1 MKITRIHRVWFALFF
16 LLLCAAVHAED
27 AALVVKG
34 EVKTPLKLTVDELKA
49 MPVTKVS
56 VKDHDGSSAVY
67 EGVPLHEILKKAG
80 APEAESLRG
89 RAFELCV
96 VVKAADN
103 YKVVFSLAELDPL
116 FNDKQ
121 VLLAFRQNGE
131 ALGAK
136 AGPLRLVIP
145 EEKRQARWVR
155 QVTEI
160 EIVRVSG
167 ESK

>member
-1 MKITRIHRVWFALFF
+1 MKTTENHRGWLALFF
-16 LLLCAAVHAED
+16 LLSCAVVRAED
-27 AALVVKG
+27 SALVVKG
-34 EVKTPLKLTVDELKA
+34 EVETPLKLTMHELKA
-49 MPVTKVS
+49 MPVAKVS

-80 APEAESLRG
+80 VPEGESLRG
-89 RAFELCV
+89 PALQLCL

-116 FNDKQ
+116 FTDKQ
-121 VLLAFRQNGE
+121 VLLAFRRNGE
-131 ALGAK
+131 ALDAK

-145 EEKRQARWVR
+145 DQKRQARWVR

-160 EIVRVSG
+160 EVVRVSG
-167 ESK
+167 ASK